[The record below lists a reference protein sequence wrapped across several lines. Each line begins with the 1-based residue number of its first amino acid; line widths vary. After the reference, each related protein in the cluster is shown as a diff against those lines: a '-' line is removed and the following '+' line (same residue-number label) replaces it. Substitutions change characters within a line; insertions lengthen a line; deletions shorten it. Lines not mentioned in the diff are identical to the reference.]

1 MEELCMQMQ
10 EAIQACEDKQRQVE
24 QENRQLQEQ
33 IETGRNNDISQNL
46 DQINEINNNDQLFD

>member
-10 EAIQACEDKQRQVE
+10 EAIQAAEDKQRQVE
-24 QENRQLQEQ
+24 LENRQLQEQ

-46 DQINEINNNDQLFD
+46 DQINEINNNDQNLD